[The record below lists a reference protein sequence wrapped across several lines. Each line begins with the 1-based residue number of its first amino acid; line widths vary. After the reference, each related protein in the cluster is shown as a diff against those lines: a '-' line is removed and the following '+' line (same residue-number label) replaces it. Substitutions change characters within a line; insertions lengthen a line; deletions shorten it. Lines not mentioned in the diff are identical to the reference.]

1 MKVEVKPYQKAIV
14 AVDIYT
20 SYEPV
25 LNRAL
30 NLVKDKDQLILAYV
44 TMPHAYFEPYA
55 VDVGRDF
62 VGELQTKSE
71 KRLQD
76 IAQTHGIPMENVH
89 SLIGNAA
96 DEIHELAEET
106 GADVIVIGTHGQSGL
121 KLLLGSTA
129 NAVLHGAKCDVL
141 AVRV

>member
-25 LNRAL
+25 LKRAL
-30 NLVKDKDQLILAYV
+30 GLVDNQENLHLAYV

-62 VGELQTKSE
+62 VGELQVKSE

-76 IAQTHGIPMENVH
+76 IAKAHGVPEQNVH

-96 DEIHELAEET
+96 DEIHDLAEVT